1 MDLPAE
7 RMRGEVVALNP
18 KIEQPL
24 IDGNS
29 IYGFS
34 SGGGLR
40 VIRIETEDGK
50 LVGYGEAPQVEEA
63 VAHAALDYQL
73 GHEDY
78 SRQYSG
84 EGARYPHYLTG
95 TTEISSPLDG
105 HLRWGHTLDVSYR
118 DSQVEVTLSG
128 LDDTPTVPEEVHE
141 AVRSTGEPITWQERG
156 ITYSITASRFPNGEP
171 CTSMEV
177 VDNPNNLNPW
187 MFRYSRT
194 GQADTFEAAVAEA
207 FEAPQVEVMQPRN

>member
-1 MDLPAE
+1 MSLPAE
-7 RMRGEVVALNP
+7 HLGGEVVSLNP

-24 IDGNS
+24 IDGHS
-29 IYGFS
+29 IHGFS

-40 VIRIETEDGK
+40 VVRIETKDGE

-84 EGARYPHYLTG
+84 EEARYTHYLTG

-105 HLRWGHTLDVSYR
+105 HLRWGHTLDVVSR
-118 DSQVEVTLSG
+118 DGQVEVTLSG
-128 LDDTPTVPEEVHE
+128 LDQTPNVPQEVHDT
-141 AVRSTGEPITWQERG
+141 VRATGEPATWQERG
-156 ITYSITASRFPNGEP
+156 ITYSITASSFPNGEP
-171 CTSMEV
+171 CTSMKA
-177 VDNPNNLNPW
+177 VDNPENLDPW
-187 MFRYSRT
+187 MFSYSRT
-194 GQADTFEAAVAEA
+194 GRAETFEAAVAQA
-207 FEAPQVEVMQPRN
+207 FEAPQVEVMQPRS